1 MLFSPDDTRP
11 ENLPV
16 LALRNAT
23 LFPGTIAPM
32 AVGRGF
38 SLRALEAADAEHGL
52 LGVFTQFDPEVEEP
66 TGADIHHIGVVAKI
80 LKMAD
85 DRRGGKTVLLQ
96 GLHRVR
102 IMRFSDLS
110 PTMHVEIDYPDDIE
124 ENDAELA
131 AMFTKIKEMAIEVVK
146 KNPALPQEAR
156 HFIEEMEK
164 PGMLCDLVASHLSVS
179 VEDKITILETLDVKV
194 RARRI
199 TKMLSAEIQML
210 ETKRRI
216 DKQVKGEMDKSQ
228 RDYYLRKQLEAI
240 RKELGEDESV
250 EDEIAELRKKMD
262 ESELPEEAYKTVDKE
277 IKRLSRIPASSPEYT
292 VAKTYIDTILE
303 LPWSRFSEDDLD
315 IKAAELILDE
325 DHYGLV
331 KVKKRI
337 LEYLA
342 VRKLKPDVKGPIL
355 CLIGPPGVG
364 KTSLGKS
371 VARAMAR
378 EFVRMS
384 LGGIHDEAEIRGHR
398 RTYIGALPG
407 RILQGI
413 RKTGVGNPVFMLDE
427 LDKIGKDFRGDPS
440 SALLEVL
447 DPEQN
452 DTFMDNYLTIPY
464 NLSTVLFIGTANV
477 ADTIPGPLRDRMEI
491 IEIPGYTQEEKK
503 LIARKHLIAEEIENH
518 GLTEEM
524 FRITDGALDV
534 VIDKYTREAGV
545 RNLKRN
551 IAALCR
557 GAAKKIAGG
566 ETQQVVVDKRSVPDY
581 LGAERYFP
589 EVAEAT
595 KVPGVATGMA
605 WTPTGGDILFIE
617 AALMPGKGKL
627 ILTGYLGDVMKESAK
642 AALSYLRSKA
652 KDFGIEQSAF
662 EENDVHIHVPAG
674 AIPKDGPSAGITLLA
689 ALASLFTGKTV
700 NNELAMTG
708 EVTLRGQILP
718 VGGIKEKVLAARRAG
733 IKIVILPEKNR
744 RDLEEIPEEIRKG
757 LTLHFIGSIDEALR
771 FALADPKH

>member
-1 MLFSPDDTRP
+1 MLFSPEETKP
-11 ENLPV
+11 ANLPV
-16 LALRNAT
+16 LPLRNAT

-32 AVGRGF
+32 AVGRSF
-38 SLRALEAADAEHGL
+38 SLKALEAADHELGL

-66 TGADIHHIGVVAKI
+66 TGADIHHMGVASKI

-96 GLHRVR
+96 GLYRVR
-102 IMRFSDLS
+102 VVRFTDLT
-110 PTMHVEIDYPDDIE
+110 PTMRVDLEYPEDIE
-124 ENDAELA
+124 EADAEMA
-131 AMFTKIKEMAIEVVK
+131 ALFTKIKEMATEVIT
-146 KNPALPQEAR
+146 KNPALPQESK
-156 HFIEEMEK
+156 HFIEEMDR
-164 PGMLCDLVASHLSVS
+164 PGMLCDLVASHLSIS
-179 VEDKITILETLDVKV
+179 VEDKITILETLDVKI

-199 TKMLSAEIQML
+199 AQMLSAELQML

-216 DKQVKGEMDKSQ
+216 DQQVRGEMDKSQ
-228 RDYYLRKQLEAI
+228 RDYYLRKQMEAI
-240 RKELGEDESV
+240 RRELGEEDSS
-250 EDEIAELRKKMD
+250 EDEIDELRKKLK
-262 ESELPEEAYKTVDKE
+262 EANLPEEAFKTAEKE
-277 IKRLSRIPASSPEYT
+277 VKRLAHIPSSSPEYT
-292 VAKTYIDTILE
+292 VSKTYLDTILE
-303 LPWSRFSEDDLD
+303 LPWSKFSEDHLD
-315 IKAAELILDE
+315 IKEAEKILNE
-325 DHYGLV
+325 DHYGLERV
-331 KVKKRI
+331 KRRI

-371 VARAMAR
+371 VARAMDR
-378 EFVRMS
+378 QFVRMS

-407 RILQGI
+407 RIIQGI
-413 RKTGVGNPVFMLDE
+413 KKAGTANPVFMLDE
-427 LDKIGKDFRGDPS
+427 LDKVGKDFRGDPS

-452 DTFMDNYLTIPY
+452 DTFVDNYLAIPY
-464 NLSTVLFIGTANV
+464 DLSRVLFIGTANV
-477 ADTIPGPLRDRMEI
+477 HDTIPGPLRDRMEVI
-491 IEIPGYTQEEKK
+491 DIPGYTQEEKK
-503 LIARKHLIAEEIENH
+503 LIAKRHLIAEEMENH
-518 GLTEEM
+518 GLKPDS
-524 FRITDGALDV
+524 FKITDSALDV

-557 GAAKKIAGG
+557 GAAKRLASG
-566 ETQQVVVDKRSVPDY
+566 EVKKVTIDKRAVAAF
-581 LGAERYFP
+581 LGAEKFFP

-617 AALMPGKGKL
+617 TTMMKGKGNL
-627 ILTGYLGDVMKESAK
+627 ILTGQLGEVMQESAK
-642 AALSYLRSKA
+642 AAMSYLRSRSEE
-652 KDFGIEQSAF
+652 FGIDPKKF
-662 EENDVHIHVPAG
+662 EEVDVHIHIPAG

-689 ALASLFTGKTV
+689 ALASLFTGKRV
-700 NNELAMTG
+700 NNDLAMTG

-733 IKIVILPEKNR
+733 IKQVLLPEKNR
-744 RDLEEIPEEIRKG
+744 RDIEEIPEDIRKG
-757 LTLHFIGSIDEALR
+757 LTLHFIGNVADALKY
-771 FALADPKH
+771 ALSDATN

>member
-1 MLFSPDDTRP
+1 MLFSNEEMKKT
-11 ENLPV
+11 NLPV

-38 SLRALEAADAEHGL
+38 SLKALSAAEHEDHL
-52 LGVFTQFDPEVEEP
+52 LAVFTQFDPEVEEP
-66 TGADIHHIGVVAKI
+66 TGADIHHMGVVAKI

-96 GLHRVR
+96 GLQRIRVT
-102 IMRFSDLS
+102 RFTELS
-110 PTMHVEIDYPDDIE
+110 PVMRVDVEYPADIE
-124 ENDAELA
+124 VEDAEMGAL
-131 AMFTKIKEMAIEVVK
+131 FTKIKEMAVDTIK
-146 KNPALPQEAR
+146 KSPSMPQEAK
-156 HFIEEMEK
+156 HFIEEMDK
-164 PGMLCDLVASHLSVS
+164 PGMLCDLVASHMSMPI
-179 VEDKITILETLDVKV
+179 EEKITILETLDVKV

-199 TKMLSAEIQML
+199 AQILSSELQML

-216 DKQVKGEMDKSQ
+216 DKQVRGEMDKSQ
-228 RDYYLRKQLEAI
+228 REYYLRKQMDAI
-240 RKELGEDESV
+240 RKELGEEDSV
-250 EDEIAELRKKMD
+250 ESEIDDLREKLKAAG
-262 ESELPEEAYKTVDKE
+262 LPEEAHKTADKE
-277 IKRLSRIPASSPEYT
+277 IKRLSRIPSSSPEYS
-292 VAKTYIDTILE
+292 VAKTYVDTLLE
-303 LPWSRFSEDDLD
+303 LPWSDYSEDHLD
-315 IKAAELILDE
+315 INDAERILDE
-325 DHYGLV
+325 DHYGLER
-331 KVKKRI
+331 VKKRI

-371 VARAMAR
+371 VARAMGR
-378 EFVRMS
+378 EFIRMS

-407 RILQGI
+407 RIIQGI
-413 RKTGVGNPVFMLDE
+413 KKAGKNNPVFMLDE
-427 LDKIGKDFRGDPS
+427 LDKVGKDFRGDPS

-452 DTFMDNYLTIPY
+452 DTFTDNYLAIPY
-464 NLSTVLFIGTANV
+464 DLSRVLFIGTANV
-477 ADTIPGPLRDRMEI
+477 ADTIPGPLRDRMETI
-491 IEIPGYTQEEKK
+491 DIPGYTQEEKK
-503 LIARKHLIAEEIENH
+503 LIAKKHLIAEEMENH
-518 GLTEEM
+518 GLSVQQ
-524 FRITDGALDV
+524 FKITDAALDL

-557 GAAKKIAGG
+557 GAAKSIAAG
-566 ETQQVVVDKRSVPDY
+566 EKKKVTVDKRMVPIF
-581 LGAERYFP
+581 LGAEKFFP

-595 KVPGVATGMA
+595 SVPGVATGMA
-605 WTPTGGDILFIE
+605 WTPAGGDILFIE
-617 AALMPGKGKL
+617 TTMMPGKGGL
-627 ILTGYLGDVMKESAK
+627 TLTGQLGDVMKESAK
-642 AALSYLRSKA
+642 AALSYLRSRA
-652 KDFGIEQSAF
+652 KEFGIEPKVF
-662 EENDVHIHVPAG
+662 EENDVHIHIPAG

-689 ALASLFTGKTV
+689 ALTSLFTGKCV
-700 NNELAMTG
+700 NHDLAMTG

-733 IKIVILPEKNR
+733 IKEIMLPEKNR

-757 LTLHFIGSIDEALR
+757 LTLHFIGKIDEALK
-771 FALADPKH
+771 FALQN

>member
-1 MLFSPDDTRP
+1 MLFSPDEKRP
-11 ENLPV
+11 ANLPV

-38 SLRALEAADAEHGL
+38 SLRSLEAAEDEQSL

-66 TGADIHHIGVVAKI
+66 TGADIHHIGVAAKI

-96 GLHRVR
+96 GLYRIR
-102 IMRFSDLS
+102 IMRFTDLS
-110 PTMHVEIDYPDDIE
+110 PTMRVEVEYPEDIE
-124 ENDAELA
+124 ENDTEQA
-131 AMFTKIKEMAIEVVK
+131 ALFTKIKEMAIEVVK
-146 KNPALPQEAR
+146 KNPSLPQEAR
-156 HFIEEMEK
+156 HFIEEMER
-164 PGMLCDLVASHLSVS
+164 PGMLCDLVTSHLSVS

-194 RARRI
+194 RARRVA
-199 TKMLSAEIQML
+199 KMISNEMNML

-228 RDYYLRKQLEAI
+228 RDYYLRKQMDAI
-240 RKELGEDESV
+240 RKELGEEDSV
-250 EDEIAELRKKMD
+250 EDEIAELRKKLG
-262 ESELPEEAYKTVDKE
+262 EIELPEEAYKTVDKE
-277 IKRLSRIPASSPEYT
+277 IKRLQRIPSSSPEYT
-292 VAKTYIDTILE
+292 VAKTYVDTILE
-303 LPWSRFSEDDLD
+303 LPWKHQSEDHLD
-315 IKAAELILDE
+315 INDAERILNE
-325 DHYGLV
+325 DHYGLE
-331 KVKKRI
+331 KVKQRI

-371 VARAMAR
+371 VARAMSR
-378 EFVRMS
+378 EFSRMS

-407 RILQGI
+407 RIIQNI
-413 RKTGVGNPVFMLDE
+413 RKAGVANPVFMLDE
-427 LDKIGKDFRGDPS
+427 LDKVGKDFRGDPS

-464 NLSTVLFIGTANV
+464 DLSKVLFIGTANV
-477 ADTIPGPLRDRMEI
+477 ADTIPGPLRDRMEVI
-491 IEIPGYTQEEKK
+491 SIPGYTQEEKK
-503 LIARKHLIAEEIENH
+503 LIARKHLIDEEIENH
-518 GLTEEM
+518 GLTAEM
-524 FRITDGALDV
+524 FRITDGALDL

-551 IAALCR
+551 LAALCR
-557 GAAKKIAGG
+557 GAAKKIAAG
-566 ETQQVVVDKRSVPDY
+566 ETKQVVVDKRSINEY
-581 LGAERYFP
+581 LGAERFFS

-617 AALMPGKGKL
+617 TTLMPGKGNL
-627 ILTGYLGDVMKESAK
+627 ILTGQLGDVMKESAK

-652 KDFGIEQSAF
+652 STFGIDAKAF
-662 EENDVHIHVPAG
+662 EENDIHIHVPAG
-674 AIPKDGPSAGITLLA
+674 AIPKDGPSAGITLLS
-689 ALASLFTGKTV
+689 ALASLLTGRTV

-733 IKIVILPEKNR
+733 IKEVMLPERNR
-744 RDLEEIPEEIRKG
+744 RDLEEIPASIRKG
-757 LTLHFIGSIDEALR
+757 LTLHFIGNIEEALK
-771 FALADPKH
+771 FALSDPKH

>member
-1 MLFSPDDTRP
+1 MLFSPDESRP
-11 ENLPV
+11 TNLPA

-32 AVGRGF
+32 AVGRMF
-38 SLRALEAADAEHGL
+38 SLNALEAADAEHGV

-66 TGADIHHIGVVAKI
+66 TGADIHHIGVMAKI

-96 GLHRVR
+96 GLYRIR
-102 IMRFSDLS
+102 IMRFTELS
-110 PTMHVEIDYPDDIE
+110 PIMRVDVEYPEDIE
-124 ENDAELA
+124 EEDAELT
-131 AMFTKIKEMAIEVVK
+131 AMFGKIKEMAIEVVR
-146 KNPALPQEAR
+146 KNPSLPQEAR
-156 HFIEEMEK
+156 HFIEEMER
-164 PGMLCDLVASHLSVS
+164 PGMLCDLVASHLSVPI
-179 VEDKITILETLDVKV
+179 EDKITILETLDVKV

-199 TKMLSAEIQML
+199 GKLLGSEMDML

-240 RKELGEDESV
+240 RKELGEDDSV
-250 EDEIAELRKKMD
+250 EDEIAEMRKKLT
-262 ESELPEEAYKTVDKE
+262 EAELPEEAYKTVDKE
-277 IKRLSRIPASSPEYT
+277 IKRLSRIPSSSPEYT

-303 LPWSRFSEDDLD
+303 LPWTAQSEDHLD
-315 IKAAELILDE
+315 INEAERILDE
-325 DHYGLV
+325 DHYGLQ

-337 LEYLA
+337 LEFLA

-371 VARAMAR
+371 VARAMSR

-407 RILQGI
+407 RIIQGV
-413 RKTGVGNPVFMLDE
+413 RKAGKANPVFMLDE
-427 LDKIGKDFRGDPS
+427 LDKVGKDFRGDPS

-452 DTFMDNYLTIPY
+452 DTFIDNYLTIPY
-464 NLSTVLFIGTANV
+464 DLSRVLFIGTANV
-477 ADTIPGPLRDRMEI
+477 HETIPGPLRDRMEVI
-491 IEIPGYTQEEKK
+491 DIPGYTQEEKK
-503 LIARKHLIAEEIENH
+503 LIARKHLIAEEIANH
-518 GLTEEM
+518 GLTQEM

-557 GAAKKIAGG
+557 GAARRIAGG
-566 ETQQVVVDKRSVPDY
+566 EIKQVIVDKRSINNY
-581 LGAERYFP
+581 LGAEKFFP

-617 AALMPGKGKL
+617 TTLMPGKGQL
-627 ILTGYLGDVMKESAK
+627 ILTGQLGDVMKESAK
-642 AALSYLRSKA
+642 AAMSYLRSKA
-652 KDFGIEQSAF
+652 ADYGIDSKRF
-662 EENDVHIHVPAG
+662 EETDVHIHVPAG

-689 ALASLFTGKTV
+689 ALASSFTGKTV

-733 IKIVILPEKNR
+733 IKIVMLPEKNR
-744 RDLEEIPEEIRKG
+744 RDLEEIPEDIRKG
-757 LTLHFIGSIDEALR
+757 LTLHFIANIDEALK
-771 FALADPKH
+771 FALSDTPS